1 VYVFTEARI
10 KEPDDGQCYES
21 ESENEIESQERVI
34 EFRPLAN
41 ASSRETIFSNPE
53 GTCSC
58 HAFRLL
64 RKCPHMVYLKNEN
77 VIDLPE
83 DKEIRDIVKLRPYVD
98 TKLLETLRQEFIP
111 QLRSKTSEAQLQ
123 EPMELQYLP
132 ADSQIDSNLR
142 KSLEYLTTAVKICT
156 SEERKAK
163 IDAILTS
170 AVEQCKKE
178 VGCNELQP
186 HAEYSDRKK
195 RIRTLK
201 EFLRR

>member
-1 VYVFTEARI
+1 MTDPLLVTPVR
-10 KEPDDGQCYES
+10 
-21 ESENEIESQERVI
+21 ERWFADMPSLGAVQ
-34 EFRPLAN
+34 AN
-41 ASSRETIFSNPE
+41 NN
-53 GTCSC
+53 
-58 HAFRLL
+58 
-64 RKCPHMVYLKNEN
+64 K
-77 VIDLPE
+77 D
-83 DKEIRDIVKLRPYVD
+83 
-98 TKLLETLRQEFIP
+98 FIP